1 MEDILYKNSATD
13 IRIREM
19 ANIKNTMD
27 FSVEKIKKII
37 VHYTNNEDEQS
48 TDYTIDVTNIPLEDN
63 IQLGNNIMLKYT
75 EIVFDNSSIVLFGEF
90 NNICVKSNND
100 FIYYTSSIQEQHVES
115 ETYDRYLVIKY
126 CKYSNFVDEPDE
138 NQIIYKKYLDRYQ
151 VLV

>member
-37 VHYTNNEDEQS
+37 VHYTDNGDEQP
-48 TDYTIDVTNIPLEDN
+48 TDYTIYVTNIPLEDN

-75 EIVFDNSSIVLFGEF
+75 EIVFDNSSIVLFGGFE
-90 NNICVKSNND
+90 NACVKSNDD
-100 FIYYTSSIQEQHVES
+100 FIYYTSSIEEQYVES
-115 ETYDRYLVIKY
+115 KTYDRYFVIKY
-126 CKYSNFVDEPDE
+126 CKHSNFVDEPDE

-151 VLV
+151 ALV